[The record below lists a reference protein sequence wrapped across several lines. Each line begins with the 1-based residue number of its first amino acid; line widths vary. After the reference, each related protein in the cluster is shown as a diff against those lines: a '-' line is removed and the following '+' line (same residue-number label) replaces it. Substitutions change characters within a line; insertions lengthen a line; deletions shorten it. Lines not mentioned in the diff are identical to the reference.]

1 MKLVVWLCV
10 AIVGGIFL
18 RASLAPPSPPAIRT
32 DADVQLIG
40 AALEEKRA
48 QSAHERARA
57 RCTSEPDE
65 LMRSAAKYI
74 DAKDPAAAVK
84 MLSPCL
90 DGPDTPKKLKALH
103 SRAEKAVA
111 AQKKSEAIAEA
122 KLRKSRGVRI
132 GMTPE
137 EAIASSWGKPQK
149 INRTTTRRGTREQWV
164 YGGGN
169 YLYFEDDI
177 LVSYQN

>member
-1 MKLVVWLCV
+1 MKLVVGICV

-18 RASLAPPSPPAIRT
+18 RASLAPPSPPAIRN
-32 DADVQLIG
+32 DAEVQRTG
-40 AALEEKRA
+40 AALEQQRA
-48 QSAHERARA
+48 QSAHERALA

-65 LMRSAAKYI
+65 LMRLAATSI
-74 DAKDPAAAVK
+74 DAKDPEAAVK

-90 DGPDTPKKLKALH
+90 DGSGTPKKLKALH
-103 SRAEKAVA
+103 ARAEKAA
-111 AQKKSEAIAEA
+111 AVQKKAEAIAEA
-122 KLRKSRGVRI
+122 KLRKSRGVHI

-149 INRTTTRRGTREQWV
+149 INRTTNRHGTREQWV

-169 YLYFEDDI
+169 YLYFEDDV
-177 LVSYQN
+177 LVSFQN